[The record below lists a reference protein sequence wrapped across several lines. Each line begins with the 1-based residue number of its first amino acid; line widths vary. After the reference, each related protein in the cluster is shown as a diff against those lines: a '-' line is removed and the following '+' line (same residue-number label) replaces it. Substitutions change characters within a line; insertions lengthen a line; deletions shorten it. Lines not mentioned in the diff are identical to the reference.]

1 MKGQSLIKLSEI
13 STFFQMVRL
22 GLIWGLSKAPL
33 DISASFIKFTPTL
46 THAYTFVISSCCT
59 NIHNLLKQNG
69 DVWPS
74 LKVTE
79 AWSQGYNGQGI
90 TIAVVD
96 NGIQAD
102 HPDLVKRFV
111 CVDVQKSFTEF
122 TINSNEVVVIQYIE
136 CFRSILRTFLIALT
150 TEIFRLL

>member
-1 MKGQSLIKLSEI
+1 M
-13 STFFQMVRL
+13 
-22 GLIWGLSKAPL
+22 
-33 DISASFIKFTPTL
+33 
-46 THAYTFVISSCCT
+46 
-59 NIHNLLKQNG
+59 
-69 DVWPS
+69 WPS

-96 NGIQAD
+96 DGIQAD

-111 CVDVQKSFTEF
+111 CVDVWKLFTEF

-136 CFRSILRTFLIALT
+136 CFCSILRTFLIALT
-150 TEIFRLL
+150 TEIFPLP